1 MPERILVVGHAAV
14 TCLGRDMDSTWQ
26 GLVDGRSG
34 IRRHAS
40 LGSDLFLQDVG
51 GIIDNFGPGSAAE
64 DPSVAKLG
72 ARFLHFS
79 MAAARTAWADAGLD
93 RLAPDEMREF
103 AALNDAYRARFGFPF
118 IMAVKGKS
126 KADIV
131 AAFQRRLANDA
142 DAETRTALAEIDRI
156 AVLRLKDILP

>member
-51 GIIDNFGPGSAAE
+51 GIVDNFGPGSAAE

-93 RLAPDEMREF
+93 RLASLLAPGASVF
-103 AALNDAYRARFGFPF
+103 FSTATNAAFYDHTIIFET
-118 IMAVKGKS
+118 V
-126 KADIV
+126 ADI
-131 AAFQRRLANDA
+131 
-142 DAETRTALAEIDRI
+142 EALLGAHGFG
-156 AVLRLKDILP
+156 A

>member
-1 MPERILVVGHAAV
+1 LR
-14 TCLGRDMDSTWQ
+14 Q
-26 GLVDGRSG
+26 
-34 IRRHAS
+34 
-40 LGSDLFLQDVG
+40 
-51 GIIDNFGPGSAAE
+51 
-64 DPSVAKLG
+64 
-72 ARFLHFS
+72 
-79 MAAARTAWADAGLD
+79 
-93 RLAPDEMREF
+93 F

-156 AVLRLKDILP
+156 AALRLKDILP